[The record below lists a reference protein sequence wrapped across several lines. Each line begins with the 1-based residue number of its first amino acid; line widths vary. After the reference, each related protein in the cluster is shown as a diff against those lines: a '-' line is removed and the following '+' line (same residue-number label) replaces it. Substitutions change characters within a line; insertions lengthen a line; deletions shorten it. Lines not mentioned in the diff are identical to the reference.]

1 MPSQTLATELA
12 PPAAEQRKARAMEP
26 WLFPVFFLSGSAA
39 LVYQVVWQR
48 ALHGIYGIDILS
60 VTIVVTAFMLGLG
73 LGSLAGGALSRRYP
87 QAAVMLFALAEIGIG
102 LYGAFSLRLFAV
114 IADITH
120 GIGHVAAGGV
130 AFLLVVLPALLMGAT
145 LPLLVGHATSRSRN
159 VGRSLGNLYFINTL
173 GAAFGAFLAA
183 RYLLGGLGLRATT
196 HVAAALNVLV
206 GVLVM
211 MVLRRRRRGEP

>member
-1 MPSQTLATELA
+1 MPSQTLSTKLA
-12 PPAAEQRKARAMEP
+12 PPAAEQLKAQAMEP

-48 ALHGIYGIDILS
+48 ALYAIYGVDILS

-87 QAAVMLFALAEIGIG
+87 RAAVTLFALSELGIG
-102 LYGAFSLRLFAV
+102 LYGAFSLRLFAL
-114 IADITH
+114 IAEVTH
-120 GIGHVAAGGV
+120 GIGHVATGGV
-130 AFLLVVLPALLMGAT
+130 AFLLVVLPVMLMGAT
-145 LPLLVGHATSRSRN
+145 LPLLVAHATSRSRN
-159 VGRSLGNLYFINTL
+159 VGRSLGNLYFTNTL

-183 RYLLGGLGLRATT
+183 RYLLGGLGLRATAE
-196 HVAAALNVLV
+196 VAAALNVFL

-211 MVLRRRRRGEP
+211 VLRRGRRGEP